1 MASHELR
8 FEMGDMREKGGELI
22 GMVARD
28 ASSLKYWDAI
38 LSSGR
43 RQSCCQ
49 IEAPTENFYKNY
61 EENALLVMEFGL
73 PICLFYVSSFI
84 V

>member
-28 ASSLKYWDAI
+28 ASSLNHWDAI
-38 LSSGR
+38 LRSGR
-43 RQSCCQ
+43 Q
-49 IEAPTENFYKNY
+49 INGQDNHAVKLRLQLKN
-61 EENALLVMEFGL
+61 LRHFQK
-73 PICLFYVSSFI
+73 
-84 V
+84 